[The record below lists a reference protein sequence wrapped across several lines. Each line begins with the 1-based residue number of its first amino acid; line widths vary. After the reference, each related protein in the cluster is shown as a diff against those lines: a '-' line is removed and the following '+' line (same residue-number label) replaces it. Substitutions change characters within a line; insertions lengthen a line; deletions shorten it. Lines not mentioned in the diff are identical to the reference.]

1 MNKVSQTIKTILLV
15 LISILTVV
23 VLYSMI
29 FRVDF
34 FNTGI
39 NYYMEFDQIGT
50 IVTGSP
56 VRKAGVKVGSVI
68 EVNINPETQ
77 RTVLLLVR
85 LFPGNIIRKSDQI
98 SILTGGLLGDQ
109 FIDILPGD
117 PSAEAYAPFSLI
129 KGRPSFDLASI
140 AATGE
145 DVLKEVTRVSALIG
159 NLIDRNSESISNS
172 LSNIEKLSKDLQVLG
187 RTVNTLD
194 TEVTRISNMLGPTL
208 ESIQKTAVQ
217 IESLAKTLN
226 SSESI
231 FGYVNRPSTRNKIDS
246 ILTELQ
252 EVTQNLNSITKEIQ
266 SALKP

>member
-15 LISILTVV
+15 LISIFTVV

-68 EVNINPETQ
+68 EVNINPTTQ

-117 PSAEAYAPFSLI
+117 PTAESYPPFSFI

-145 DVLKEVTRVSALIG
+145 DVLKEVTRVSVLIG
-159 NLIDRNSESISNS
+159 NLIDRNSDSISQS
-172 LSNIEKLSKDLQVLG
+172 LTNIEKLSKDLLVLG

-194 TEVTRISNMLGPTL
+194 REIIRIADTLGTTL
-208 ESIQKTAVQ
+208 ESIQKTAFQ
-217 IESLAKTLN
+217 IENMAKTLN
-226 SSESI
+226 SSDSI
-231 FGYVNRPSTRNKIDS
+231 ISYINRPSTRTKIDG

-252 EVTQNLNSITKEIQ
+252 EVTRNLNAITKEIQ